1 MARVKQSQRN
11 KAIFV
16 AQIPVNKNWI
26 IFSCTQNLTKPI
38 RLYLGDQRIQSP
50 AIRAIGDSGHPTRR
64 RVRQALLHLGGA
76 SCKLT
81 FH

>member
-26 IFSCTQNLTKPI
+26 IFFLHSKPNEAH
-38 RLYLGDQRIQSP
+38 SP
-50 AIRAIGDSGHPTRR
+50 IPWRSTNSITSDP
-64 RVRQALLHLGGA
+64 
-76 SCKLT
+76 CNW
-81 FH
+81 